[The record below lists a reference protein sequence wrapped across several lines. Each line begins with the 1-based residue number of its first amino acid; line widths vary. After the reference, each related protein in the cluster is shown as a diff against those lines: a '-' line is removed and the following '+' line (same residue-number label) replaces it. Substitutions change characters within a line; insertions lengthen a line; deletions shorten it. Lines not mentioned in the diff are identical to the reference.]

1 MKNNLKTLL
10 LTLSATFVLMALLIT
25 YTSRQMY
32 ESSYS
37 HVYELGN
44 DRAAAITADVENYLE
59 TARSVLWVAAD
70 TVDHMVSKG
79 ATYDEIVEYIT
90 RESSNTASQFDETYT
105 GIYGYIN
112 GQYVDGVGWTPPEDY
127 DPTARD
133 WYIDTSA
140 AQGKTLI
147 VSPYVDAETGNVI
160 ISVCKALSD
169 NDNVLGLDL
178 TLSHVQEIVEDIQ
191 INGNGYGFILNY
203 DGTVVAHKDEG
214 EKGKNYSEIP
224 ERAELFDK
232 VLEVG
237 KGYFEMEIDGRM
249 CTVFVDDILDQW
261 HLVIVVE
268 SAVLFKPTRDV
279 LVVSI
284 CVGVIVFALISAF
297 YIIGYRHERKVNKRL
312 EEMKANEQRR
322 EYEAK
327 ILALEKAAAD
337 SANKAKSDF
346 LADMSH
352 EIRTPINA
360 VLGMNEMI
368 LRQSD
373 DEQILEYSS
382 NIKSAGNTLL
392 SLINNIL
399 DFSKIED
406 GKMSLVPVEFDTAEL
421 IDTLVNSVSERARAK
436 GLELNIDVDRSVPS
450 RLYGDDVRIG
460 QVITNLLT
468 NAVKY
473 TETGSVTLRVRNNGT
488 DGENVKLRFDVI
500 DTGIGI
506 KEEDLGKLFE
516 SFKRIEETRNRHIE
530 GTGLGI
536 SIVCK
541 LLEMMD
547 SKLDVESRYAIG
559 STFGFDLKLRV
570 VDAAPVGEGG
580 SKTKTSSAKDKAEHL
595 YAPSARVLVTDDN
608 DMNLKVATN
617 FLKIF
622 GITPVTCS
630 SGAAT
635 IELMRKE
642 KFDIVF
648 LDHMMPEMDGIE
660 TLRKL
665 KDEGLTEG
673 TVMIALTANAVVGA
687 EEQYLS
693 AGFDGYLSK
702 PITIE
707 DIEKA
712 LAQYLPADI
721 IGRNDDISNNDQN
734 NKENKSITI
743 DTARQIGLNVDS
755 ALVYSCGDE
764 DFYLELL
771 TDYAGQA
778 SDRCAELTSYL
789 EAGNLKD
796 YEILVHSVKSSSKT
810 IGADDLSE
818 LAKSLEAAA
827 GDSDADYVRQHHD
840 ALVSGLEELKTRII
854 GN

>member
-25 YTSRQMY
+25 YTSRLMY

-90 RESSNTASQFDETYT
+90 RESANTASQFDETYT

-421 IDTLVNSVSERARAK
+421 IDALVNSVSERARAK

-473 TETGSVTLRVRNNGT
+473 TETGSVTLRIRNNGT

-570 VDAAPVGEGG
+570 VDAAPVGEAG
-580 SKTKTSSAKDKAEHL
+580 SKTKNSSAKDKAEHL

-630 SGAAT
+630 SGSAT

-734 NKENKSITI
+734 NKGNKSITI

-818 LAKSLEAAA
+818 LAKSLESAAR
-827 GDSDADYVRQHHD
+827 DSDADYVRQHHN

>member
-25 YTSRQMY
+25 YTSRLMY

-90 RESSNTASQFDETYT
+90 RESANTASQFDETYT

-169 NDNVLGLDL
+169 NNNVLGLDL

-203 DGTVVAHKDEG
+203 DGTVVAHKDAG

-224 ERAELFDK
+224 ERAALYDK
-232 VLEVG
+232 VMETG

-421 IDTLVNSVSERARAK
+421 IDSLVNSVSERARAK

-473 TETGSVTLRVRNNGT
+473 TETGSVTLRIRNNGT

-570 VDAAPVGEGG
+570 VDAAPVGEAG
-580 SKTKTSSAKDKAEHL
+580 SKTKNSSAKDKASHL

-630 SGAAT
+630 SGSAT

-665 KDEGLTEG
+665 KDEDLTEG

-707 DIEKA
+707 DIEKT

-721 IGRNDDISNNDQN
+721 IGRNEDISNNDLN

-818 LAKSLEAAA
+818 LAKLLESAAR
-827 GDSDADYVRQHHD
+827 DSNADYVRQHHD
-840 ALVSGLEELKTRII
+840 ALVSGLEELRTRII

>member
-421 IDTLVNSVSERARAK
+421 MAALENSISERARAK

-488 DGENVKLRFDVI
+488 VGENVKLRFDVI

-570 VDAAPVGEGG
+570 VDAAPVGEAG
-580 SKTKTSSAKDKAEHL
+580 SKTKTSAAKDKAEHL

-608 DMNLKVATN
+608 GMNLKVATN

-673 TVMIALTANAVVGA
+673 AVMIALTANAVVGA

-721 IGRNDDISNNDQN
+721 IGRNEDISNNDQN

-818 LAKSLEAAA
+818 LAKLLESAAR
-827 GDSDADYVRQHHD
+827 DSDADYVRQHHD